1 MLDGLEYSRYLSI
14 CQHSNQL
21 KIKNVG
27 IADAIFTYTE
37 SRLFVEVK
45 KKMQKLHRFRR
56 IG

>member
-1 MLDGLEYSRYLSI
+1 MLDGLEYTLHLSVDKY
-14 CQHSNQL
+14 SNQL